1 MSTVKVIDII
11 QRVESI
17 LQDSGVRWPRIELQ
31 TWINE
36 AYLNIV
42 LLRPDANA
50 KTGTFTCAAGTR
62 QTLDSVF
69 TSAISLL
76 DITRNVAA
84 TSAKKVVRLVSR
96 STLDDQL
103 SEWHAETPTV
113 DIQHYTFDPRHPK
126 QFYVYPPA
134 TAAAELEVIYTDTPG
149 SHALTATQLDPA
161 NGDPTVILLDDI
173 YMSPIIDWVLYRAYA
188 KDAESAANEARAAAA
203 FQAFSGAIGS
213 KTQVD
218 AAVTPQG

>member
-1 MSTVKVIDII
+1 
-11 QRVESI
+11 
-17 LQDSGVRWPRIELQ
+17 
-31 TWINE
+31 
-36 AYLNIV
+36 
-42 LLRPDANA
+42 
-50 KTGTFTCAAGTR
+50 
-62 QTLDSVF
+62 
-69 TSAISLL
+69 
-76 DITRNVAA
+76 
-84 TSAKKVVRLVSR
+84 
-96 STLDDQL
+96 LDDQL